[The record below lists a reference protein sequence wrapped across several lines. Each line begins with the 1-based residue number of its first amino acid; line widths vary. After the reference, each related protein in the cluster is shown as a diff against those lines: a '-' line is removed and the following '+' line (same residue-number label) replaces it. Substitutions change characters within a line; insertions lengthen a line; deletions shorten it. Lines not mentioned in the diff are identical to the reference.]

1 MAPAPESGRYET
13 LPRSVS
19 DLAGISVRLMQ
30 GLELRMVIVNQ
41 GGKAKNLEV
50 PPASLEG
57 AEFPTSIISSL
68 LTATA

>member
-1 MAPAPESGRYET
+1 
-13 LPRSVS
+13 
-19 DLAGISVRLMQ
+19 MQ

-57 AEFPTSIISSL
+57 AEFPTSIVSSL